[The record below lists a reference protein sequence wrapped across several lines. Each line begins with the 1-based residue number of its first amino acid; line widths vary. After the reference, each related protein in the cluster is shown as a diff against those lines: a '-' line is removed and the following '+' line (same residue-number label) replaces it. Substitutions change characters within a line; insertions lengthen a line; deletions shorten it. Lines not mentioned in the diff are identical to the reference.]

1 MKRFF
6 FSLIALSAAAIGC
19 TQSALLETPDFG
31 GTEISFSP
39 YTGRTPVTRAASVEN
54 AAGLANASATAAANA
69 DPNGFYVYGFLNQI
83 NGETKT
89 TSVYLDNKKVYSP
102 SKGANANDWTYEG
115 LVYWPDSQSEST
127 LDFVAYSANGVGK
140 GLSEITKDGFTFT
153 VNENVA
159 NQVDLLATRYYAGNT
174 YDNTTNGT
182 TKGQLSLQFHHLL
195 SRVGFKVQSTTSK
208 KVTITALT
216 FTGKMPTQGTLDF
229 DAANEASSIPALQ
242 TTSTGTPT
250 YNCLTGTAAA
260 ATSGRVP
267 GTEYLM
273 IMPHIAGAEYE
284 GNTDNLKGSDH
295 KVNVTYTIE
304 GSDQVRESTVTLPI
318 GFEFAAGKAYE
329 IVLKISTSSL
339 SFDVQ
344 EQDWNTTDNNADI
357 NPNDPPIPEEDEEEE
372 TPEVYTETS
381 ISASNLEFSIV
392 EITNNSAVV
401 QLKVL
406 SNEYEDV
413 TYNTSHLTTGTA
425 DMGDL
430 AIAYRQQGSG
440 QWNMLSPIE
449 SAPKGSTYE
458 FTLNLTHSTIY
469 ECCVYIEKRTFT
481 YKDNNFLLGGQTATQ
496 TSEVKGYGQIAQ
508 NGERK
513 YLTFSTKS
521 PIIYPVF
528 TIDDVDNANIVQD
541 SNNQFSATINGSYTL
556 GSIDGDPIKIKEYG
570 FCWVMGSGEPN
581 PMDDKKAW
589 TVAPD
594 ANTTSYNLQHT
605 ISGLKPNTTY
615 NYRAY
620 VIMTEDVEV
629 YECSEAGQIIPSY
642 SKVFS
647 EDEIVYSPMLTFKTG
662 AIVDNDNETGDD
674 WGDGEDVEIDGKNK

>member
-6 FSLIALSAAAIGC
+6 FSLIALPAVAVGC

-140 GLSEITKDGFTFT
+140 GLSEITEDGFTFT
-153 VNENVA
+153 VDNNVA

-242 TTSTGTPT
+242 ITSTGTPT

-357 NPNDPPIPEEDEEEE
+357 NPNDPPQSEEEPEEQPHSNMVVSQASVNGTTATIVLNVLQDY
-372 TPEVYTETS
+372 THNDRYKEVGIAYKEDGS
-381 ISASNLEFSIV
+381 ASWQRISAETNVAGRYEFQIENLKYGTSYIYCAYTAHRGSSWGSWTYDY
-392 EITNNSAVV
+392 ITAGQKYFTTPHQINLPSVTLQDIDESTLTQNS
-401 QLKVL
+401 
-406 SNEYEDV
+406 V
-413 TYNTSHLTTGTA
+413 TVNAIYSGGTV
-425 DMGDL
+425 
-430 AIAYRQQGSG
+430 
-440 QWNMLSPIE
+440 
-449 SAPKGSTYE
+449 GSTA
-458 FTLNLTHSTIY
+458 IG
-469 ECCVYIEKRTFT
+469 IE
-481 YKDNNFLLGGQTATQ
+481 
-496 TSEVKGYGQIAQ
+496 
-508 NGERK
+508 
-513 YLTFSTKS
+513 
-521 PIIYPVF
+521 
-528 TIDDVDNANIVQD
+528 
-541 SNNQFSATINGSYTL
+541 
-556 GSIDGDPIKIKEYG
+556 EYG
-570 FCWVMGSGEPN
+570 FCWVMGLNTPSVTNSKISVSGSPASKFTKTIS
-581 PMDDKKAW
+581 DLK
-589 TVAPD
+589 
-594 ANTTSYNLQHT
+594 ANTQYSYCAY
-605 ISGLKPNTTY
+605 INTTATTLG
-615 NYRAY
+615 NTSVDR
-620 VIMTEDVEV
+620 T
-629 YECSEAGQIIPSY
+629 
-642 SKVFS
+642 
-647 EDEIVYSPMLTFKTG
+647 IVYSPIQTFTTKSVVNDDDDTG
-662 AIVDNDNETGDD
+662 GDWETGD
-674 WGDGEDVEIDGKNK
+674 EDIDFENKQ